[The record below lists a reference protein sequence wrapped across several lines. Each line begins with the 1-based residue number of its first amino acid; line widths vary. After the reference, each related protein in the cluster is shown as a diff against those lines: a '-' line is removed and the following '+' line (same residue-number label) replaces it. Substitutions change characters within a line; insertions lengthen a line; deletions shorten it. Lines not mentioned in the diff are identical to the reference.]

1 MIKTNSTDTGL
12 KASILSYRGDI
23 TYFINEIIA
32 RYKYAITILAGM
44 SSSAKDIK
52 DYLSRTIEDIF
63 DTIDYIESKMPE
75 GQSEYVDELR
85 ATAEEIRR
93 ILDTVVIPDIPD
105 IGGDEPECGM
115 AYERDQCQD
124 GYCIGQPSISIGG
137 GTECDACFDFSSGVD
152 MCPTGFTCPGFKAGS
167 GGCTGGFDT
176 SGCHPFTDGFDC
188 YSYDADIKKCYGDY
202 FVGNICV
209 TSYCTGDFQEADH
222 GDCWEFGSVSWCNSG
237 YTEDCASTFLSKDWE
252 DGNGDFYC
260 EKYSV
265 LGSKCDDA
273 YSHQTHAWGDSES
286 CMLYTNDNLSCAA
299 YGTDCLGYDGD
310 GTYMSCDSS
319 YSDGTNTC
327 ASNYITEIGSER
339 PMSCI
344 EYNGCKAYA
353 SNEGGEICMSGYSS
367 GDTSCEGKYG
377 NDVST
382 PDCPSDF
389 DSCSGDFTDGDAKC
403 NGYTNNNSH
412 INCSGDYTSDGV
424 ECDGPYDSTNV
435 CSSSHGCSGYGCS
448 GYNSCS
454 GCYSRAPDDPPCTKG
469 TCTECVDG
477 GKDAGC
483 PSVSC
488 QGVGGCTGTFSGSC
502 TSNVHCVVEACPEHS
517 CPTYGASSGGDSG
530 GGSDGDEGGE

>member
-1 MIKTNSTDTGL
+1 MIKTNNTDTGL

-32 RYKYAITILAGM
+32 RYKYALTILAEM

-52 DYLSRTIEDIF
+52 EYLSRTIEDIF
-63 DTIDYIESKMPE
+63 DTIDYIESKMPK

-115 AYERDQCQD
+115 AYERDQCQE
-124 GYCIGQPSISIGG
+124 GYCIGQPSTSGGG

-152 MCPTGFTCPGFKAGS
+152 MCPTGFSCPGFKAGS

-176 SGCHPFTDGFDC
+176 SGCHPFTDGYDC
-188 YSYDADIKKCYGDY
+188 YSYNAIEGKCYGDY
-202 FVGNICV
+202 FVGNVCV
-209 TSYCTGDFQEADH
+209 TSYCTGVFHDSDH
-222 GDCWEFGSVSWCNSG
+222 SECDWSFGSVTWCQNG
-237 YTEDCASTFLSKDWE
+237 YTQDCVVHYTSEDYE
-252 DGNGDFYC
+252 DGVSSFYC
-260 EKYSV
+260 EEYGVLDSQCKLYANTIGLGGFSEDCESSYSN
-265 LGSKCDDA
+265 G
-273 YSHQTHAWGDSES
+273 
-286 CMLYTNDNLSCAA
+286 NLSCGGYGRSAA
-299 YGTDCLGYDGD
+299 NDI
-310 GTYMSCDSS
+310 SCDAS

-327 ASNYITEIGSER
+327 ASSYVFISDFEK
-339 PMSCI
+339 PQSCI
-344 EYNGCKAYA
+344 GYNGCTAYA

-382 PDCPSDF
+382 PNCPSDF

-403 NGYTNNNSH
+403 NGYTNNNNH

-448 GYNSCS
+448 GYKSCS
-454 GCYSRAPDDPPCTKG
+454 GCYGKAPDDPPCTKG
-469 TCTECVDG
+469 TCVECVDG

-517 CPTYGASSGGDSG
+517 CPTHGTSSG
-530 GGSDGDEGGE
+530 GGSEGK

>member
-1 MIKTNSTDTGL
+1 MIKTNDTDTGL

-32 RYKYAITILAGM
+32 RYKYALTILAGM

-93 ILDTVVIPDIPD
+93 ILDTVIIPDIPD

-124 GYCIGQPSISIGG
+124 GYCIGQPSISGGG

-152 MCPTGFTCPGFKAGS
+152 MCPTGFSCPGFKVGS

-176 SGCHPFTDGFDC
+176 SGCHPFTNGYDC
-188 YSYDADIKKCYGDY
+188 YSYNAATGKCYGDY

-209 TSYCTGDFQEADH
+209 TSYCTGDFQDSDH
-222 GDCWEFGSVSWCNSG
+222 SDCQDFGSDIWCYSAYNDYCSG
-237 YTEDCASTFLSKDWE
+237 AFTSYDDEDGQSTFSCTE
-252 DGNGDFYC
+252 YNISNTHCGDY
-260 EKYSV
+260 
-265 LGSKCDDA
+265 GSEMA
-273 YSHQTHAWGDSES
+273 EHGLETS
-286 CMLYTNDNLSCAA
+286 CI
-299 YGTDCLGYDGD
+299 
-310 GTYMSCDSS
+310 S
-319 YSDGTNTC
+319 YSDGNFSCGEYGQWGDYTKCDEYSDGTINC
-327 ASNYITEIGSER
+327 ASSYSKG
-339 PMSCI
+339 I
-344 EYNGCKAYA
+344 ETKPHYCVGYEGCVEYG
-353 SNEGGEICMSGYSS
+353 SNEGGEICMSDYSS
-367 GDTSCEGKYG
+367 GDLSCEGKYG

-412 INCSGDYTSDGV
+412 INCSGEYTADGV
-424 ECDGPYDSTNV
+424 ECDGNYDSSNV
-435 CSSSHGCSGYGCS
+435 CSSYGCSGYGCS

-454 GCYSRAPDDPPCTKG
+454 GCYSKAPDDPPCTKG

-483 PSVSC
+483 PSYTC
-488 QGVGGCTGTFSGSC
+488 QAGGGCTGWFHGTC
-502 TSNVHCVVEACPEHS
+502 TSNVQCTVEACPSHS
-517 CPTYGASSGGDSG
+517 CPDFNPSSGGG
-530 GGSDGDEGGE
+530 EGEGE